1 VGDNRVRMPQQTP
14 HFEQGPIR
22 PPSEAHS
29 LLVRVTRN
37 CGWNRCAFCPVYKG
51 ARFSLRTAD
60 EIEADVDAMAAAAGV
75 MGETGVMEAI
85 HQGLVPQEAYQV
97 ALFLRAGG
105 RTVFLQDADPMA
117 LKAEKLAEVI
127 ARVRERFP
135 QVERVTTY
143 GRGATLA
150 RRTSE
155 QLRLV
160 REAGLTRV
168 HVGLESGS
176 DEVLERMDKG
186 CTAAQYVEA
195 GRHVLEAGLELC
207 LYVMPGLGGR
217 GRAAAAQHVAGT
229 ADVVRRVAACG
240 SRDNP
245 LVVRLRTAA
254 VAAGTPLAEAAR
266 DGRYTLPDDV
276 EVAQELRSL
285 LVALGDA
292 RLRLVSD
299 HSLNLLPE
307 IEGFLPDDRERLLAI
322 LDEFL
327 ALPPRERA
335 EFVLGRRLGIYYS
348 LASRRDPERSA
359 LFASS
364 LPHGRA
370 LSEREM
376 LDTAV
381 ALRSRYI

>member
-1 VGDNRVRMPQQTP
+1 MSRPRMPQQTP

-37 CGWNRCAFCPVYKG
+37 CGWNHCAFCPVYKG
-51 ARFSLRTAD
+51 AKFSLRTAE
-60 EIEADVDAMAAAAGV
+60 EIEADVDAMAAAAQV
-75 MGETGVMEAI
+75 MNEVGTMEAL

-97 ALFLRAGG
+97 ALFERAGG
-105 RTVFLQDADPMA
+105 HTVFLQDADPMA
-117 LKAEKLAEVI
+117 LKPAKLAEVI
-127 ARVRERFP
+127 VRVRERFP
-135 QVERVTTY
+135 EVERVTTY

-150 RRTSE
+150 RRAAD

-176 DEVLERMDKG
+176 DEVLKRMDKG
-186 CTAAQYVEA
+186 CTADQYVEA
-195 GRHVLEAGLELC
+195 GRRVLEAGLELC

-217 GRAAAAQHVAGT
+217 GEAAAAEHVRGT
-229 ADVVRRVAACG
+229 ADVVRQVAAYANAD
-240 SRDNP
+240 SP

-254 VAAGTPLAEAAR
+254 VAGGTPLADAAR
-266 DGRYTLPDDV
+266 DGRFTLPDDLEIV
-276 EVAQELRSL
+276 RELHDL

-292 RLRLVSD
+292 QLRLVSD
-299 HSLNLLPE
+299 HALNLLPE
-307 IEGFLPDDRERLLAI
+307 IEGVLPADRDRLLAVV
-322 LDEFL
+322 DEFL
-327 ALPPRERA
+327 AMPPRERA

-348 LASRRDPERSA
+348 LASRRDAQRRA
-359 LFASS
+359 LFESS
-364 LPHGRA
+364 LPHGRS

>member
-1 VGDNRVRMPQQTP
+1 MSQQTP

-37 CGWNRCAFCPVYKG
+37 CAWNRCAFCPVYKG
-51 ARFSLRTAD
+51 AKFSLRSAG
-60 EIEADVDAMAAAAGV
+60 EIEADVDAMAEAARV
-75 MGETGVMEAI
+75 LGETGEMTAL
-85 HQGLVPQEAYQV
+85 HQGLVPREAYQV
-97 ALFLRAGG
+97 AFFLRGGG
-105 RTVFLQDADPMA
+105 RTVFLQDADSVA
-117 LKAEKLAEVI
+117 LRPDKLAEVV

-135 QVERVTTY
+135 SVARVTTY

-150 RRTSE
+150 RRSVE

-176 DEVLERMDKG
+176 DEVLRRMDKG
-186 CTAAQYVEA
+186 CTAARYVEA

-217 GRAAAAQHVAGT
+217 GEAAAAQHVAGT
-229 ADVVRRVAACG
+229 ADVVRRVAEHGTAG
-240 SRDNP
+240 NR

-266 DGRYTLPDDV
+266 DGRFTLPDDV
-276 EVAQELRSL
+276 EVARELRAL

-292 RLRLVSD
+292 PLRLVSD
-299 HSLNLLPE
+299 HALNLLPE
-307 IEGFLPDDRERLLAI
+307 IDGVLPADRDGLMEVI
-322 LDEFL
+322 DEFL
-327 ALPPRERA
+327 ALPSRERA

-348 LASRRDPERSA
+348 LASRLDPQRRA
-359 LFASS
+359 TLAAS
-364 LPHGRA
+364 LPRDRV

-381 ALRSRYI
+381 ALRARYI

>member
-1 VGDNRVRMPQQTP
+1 MSPQTP

-51 ARFSLRTAD
+51 AKFSLRQAE
-60 EIEADVDAMAAAAGV
+60 EIEADVDAMAAAAAV
-75 MGETGVMEAI
+75 MGEIGAVEAL
-85 HQGLVPQEAYQV
+85 HRGLVPQEACQV
-97 ALFLRAGG
+97 ALFLRDGG

-117 LKAEKLAEVI
+117 LKPDKLAEVI
-127 ARVRERFP
+127 VRVRERFP
-135 QVERVTTY
+135 EVERVTTY

-150 RRTSE
+150 RRAAE

-176 DEVLERMDKG
+176 DEVLRRMDKG
-186 CTAAQYVEA
+186 CTAEQYVEA
-195 GRHVLEAGLELC
+195 GRNVLEAGLERC
-207 LYVMPGLGGR
+207 LYVRPGLGGR
-217 GRAAAAQHVAGT
+217 GEAAAAQHVAGT
-229 ADVVRRVAACG
+229 ADVVRRVAAHG
-240 SRDNP
+240 TPENR

-266 DGRYTLPDDV
+266 DGRFALPDDV
-276 EVAQELRSL
+276 EVAREQRAL

-292 RLRLVSD
+292 QLRLVSD
-299 HSLNLLPE
+299 HALNLLPE
-307 IEGFLPDDRERLLAI
+307 IEGVLPGDGDRLVGVI
-322 LDEFL
+322 DEFL

-348 LASRRDPERSA
+348 LASRLDPQRRAVLE
-359 LFASS
+359 SS
-364 LPHGRA
+364 LPDDRE

-381 ALRSRYI
+381 ALRARYI